1 LLSKNVTFCTF
12 DNRHFR
18 IKLVK
23 NTAFSADSI
32 GGTMKKISIVGAGN
46 TGSTAAHWIAEREL
60 ADVVLLDVV
69 EGMPQGKSLDLLE
82 AMPII
87 GKDAHVVGTN
97 NYEDTKGSDIII
109 ITAGLARKPGMSR
122 DDLLKTNAE
131 IVGKAATETLK
142 YSPDAFYIVLTN
154 PLDTMAYLTMKKTG
168 LPRERVIGQ
177 AGILDSARMRAFV
190 AMETGVSVENINC
203 YVLGGHGDEMV
214 PLTRHSNVAGIPLKE
229 YLPADKLEA
238 IVNRTRKGG
247 GEIVN
252 LLKTGSAYYAP
263 SMACVQMADAI
274 LKDKKL
280 IVPCAAY
287 MNGEYGLNDMYFGV
301 PVVLGAGG
309 MERIVEYKFDAE
321 EKAMFEKSA
330 ASVKETHEALKSL
343 VTL

>member
-1 LLSKNVTFCTF
+1 
-12 DNRHFR
+12 
-18 IKLVK
+18 
-23 NTAFSADSI
+23 
-32 GGTMKKISIVGAGN
+32 MKKISIIGAGM

-69 EGMPQGKSLDLLE
+69 EGMPQGKSLDLAQ

-87 GKDAHVVGTN
+87 GKDSEIIGTN
-97 NYEDTKGSDIII
+97 DYAATKGSDIII

-142 YSPDAFYIVLTN
+142 YSPDAIYIVLTN

-263 SMACVQMADAI
+263 SLACVQMADAI

-287 MNGEYGLNDMYFGV
+287 MNGEYGLKDMYFGV
-301 PVVLGAGG
+301 PVMLGAGG
-309 MERIVEYKFDAE
+309 MEKIIEYKFDAE

>member
-1 LLSKNVTFCTF
+1 
-12 DNRHFR
+12 
-18 IKLVK
+18 
-23 NTAFSADSI
+23 
-32 GGTMKKISIVGAGN
+32 MKKISIIGAGM

-69 EGMPQGKSLDLLE
+69 EGMPQGKSLDLAQ

-87 GKDAHVVGTN
+87 GKDSEIVGTN
-97 NYEDTKGSDIII
+97 DYAATKGSDIII

-229 YLPADKLEA
+229 
-238 IVNRTRKGG
+238 
-247 GEIVN
+247 
-252 LLKTGSAYYAP
+252 
-263 SMACVQMADAI
+263 
-274 LKDKKL
+274 
-280 IVPCAAY
+280 
-287 MNGEYGLNDMYFGV
+287 
-301 PVVLGAGG
+301 
-309 MERIVEYKFDAE
+309 
-321 EKAMFEKSA
+321 
-330 ASVKETHEALKSL
+330 
-343 VTL
+343 